1 MSDNTKQKKLTR
13 ARQKATGES
22 YSTARLHVLQGRPDP
37 VRDQPPGDAEPPAGL
52 RAIVGAVIQL
62 ATAAADGSS
71 SADQALRGY
80 LTDLAPGD
88 LRKVEV
94 LMYAGRSD
102 GGIRELAAELH
113 RDTHEMTVDIVA
125 DKARVLAEYLAEGLR
140 VAADEGIHLDGVWL
154 RKPSAKWAGAPGSD
168 YDRAIDGMRAWE
180 ARFAPHP
187 DERRD
192 AAAKS
197 TWAAREGAKQ
207 DPSGHACLRRLTD
220 EAGAERH
227 AGPCVHLPGA
237 DHSSMWLKEG
247 KAHIYVTQPYDLTQ
261 ERLDEMF
268 RVCRR
273 LGLRL
278 RVDSAVAWHNP
289 MAVLIEVLRA

>member
-1 MSDNTKQKKLTR
+1 MSDNTKQKKLIR
-13 ARQKATGES
+13 ARQKASGES
-22 YSTARLHVLQGRPDP
+22 YSTARLHVVRGRLDP
-37 VRDQPPGDAEPPAGL
+37 ARDQQPADAEPSAGL
-52 RAIVGAVIQL
+52 RAVVEAVIQL
-62 ATAAADGSS
+62 ANAAADGSS
-71 SADQALRGY
+71 SADQALRTY

-125 DKARVLAEYLAEGLR
+125 DKAQVLAVYLAKGLF
-140 VAADEGIHLDGVWL
+140 VAAEEGIDLDGAWL
-154 RKPSAKWAGAPGSD
+154 RKPSAKWARAPGSD
-168 YDRAIDGMRAWE
+168 YDRAIDGMRAWD
-180 ARFAPHP
+180 ARFAPQP

-197 TWAAREGAKQ
+197 AWATREGVKQ

-237 DHSSMWLKEG
+237 DHSSMWMKEG
-247 KAHIYVTQPYDLTQ
+247 KAHIYVTQPYDLTL
-261 ERLDEMF
+261 ERLEEMF
-268 RVCRR
+268 RVGRR
-273 LGLRL
+273 LGLTL